1 MSHPVIQTIKN
12 KSSADDSISLP
23 ITKATISKMNQRI
36 KVAVLADSPLNQ
48 LKEGSGGR
56 DLGQC
61 TWLPQIATHFS
72 KCREFDFYW
81 LSFVPKLR
89 NPQREVYEGI
99 TYLAYPKIRWQ
110 IDDLCGLVP
119 SKMVLRKAL
128 SGIRPDVLHA
138 WGSERT
144 YASAISRNGT
154 PSIFSLQ
161 GLLKRYREVG
171 GLPRH
176 PSWLLA
182 ALREKRFVNSA
193 SVVTAESP
201 WAISGLREYYSPRE
215 TRMVEYGVHPSFY
228 TVSWQPKQEEPY
240 FVFVGSL
247 TELKGIPTLIEAVK
261 NCRTRGWRLYLVGEG
276 PLKNWVMD
284 QRLEQIVCMGLL
296 GWKELQRKL
305 SATWALVHPTK
316 ADTGPMAVKEARV
329 IGLPVITTAERGQ
342 SRYVRHGEN
351 GFIVPASDPES
362 LATAI
367 DQLAGDFE
375 MVKRFGRTH
384 HESDREYFQ
393 SAKTASSFCDLYLEL
408 GRHRLL

>member
-1 MSHPVIQTIKN
+1 MQSTI
-12 KSSADDSISLP
+12 
-23 ITKATISKMNQRI
+23 R
-36 KVAVLADSPLNQ
+36 VALLADSPLNS
-48 LKEGSGGR
+48 LKRGASGRLSGGA
-56 DLGQC
+56 
-61 TWLPQIATHFS
+61 TWLPQIARHFAN
-72 KCREFDFYW
+72 RHEFEFYW
-81 LSFVPKLR
+81 ISFDPSLR
-89 NPQREVYEGI
+89 KPQREVYEGI
-99 TYLAYPKIRWQ
+99 TYFAYPKIRWQ
-110 IDDLCGLVP
+110 IDDLCGLLP
-119 SKMVLRKAL
+119 SKMVLGRAL
-128 SGIRPDVLHA
+128 NGIRPDVLHA

-144 YASAISRNGT
+144 YAAAVSRNGI

-161 GLLKRYREVG
+161 GLLRRCQEVG

-176 PSWLLA
+176 PSWRLA
-182 ALREKRFVNSA
+182 AFRERRFVNSA
-193 SVVTAESP
+193 SIVTAESP
-201 WAISGLREYYSPRE
+201 WAVSGLKEYYLPRD

-228 TVSWQPKQEEPY
+228 TVSWQPKQEDPY

-261 NCRTRGWRLYLVGEG
+261 KCRTRDWRLYLIGEG
-276 PLKNWVMD
+276 PLKNWVMH
-284 QRLEQIVCMGLL
+284 QKLEQIVCVGEV
-296 GWKELQRKL
+296 GWEDLQRKL
-305 SATWALVHPTK
+305 SKAWALVHPTK
-316 ADTGPMAVKEARV
+316 TDTGPMAVKEARV

>member
-1 MSHPVIQTIKN
+1 MQSTI
-12 KSSADDSISLP
+12 
-23 ITKATISKMNQRI
+23 R
-36 KVAVLADSPLNQ
+36 VALLADSPLNS
-48 LKEGSGGR
+48 LKRGASGRLSGGA
-56 DLGQC
+56 
-61 TWLPQIATHFS
+61 TWFPQIARHFANR
-72 KCREFDFYW
+72 REFEFYW
-81 LSFVPKLR
+81 ISFDPSLR
-89 NPQREVYEGI
+89 KPQREVYEGI
-99 TYLAYPKIRWQ
+99 TYFAYPKIRWQ
-110 IDDLCGLVP
+110 IDDLCGLLP
-119 SKMVLRKAL
+119 SKMVLGRAL
-128 SGIRPDVLHA
+128 SGIRPDVVHA

-161 GLLKRYREVG
+161 GLLKRCREVG

-193 SVVTAESP
+193 SIVTAESP
-201 WAISGLREYYSPRE
+201 WAVSGLREYYSPRDI
-215 TRMVEYGVHPSFY
+215 RMVEYGVHPSFY

-247 TELKGIPTLIEAVK
+247 TELKGIPNLIEAVK
-261 NCRTRGWRLYLVGEG
+261 KCRTRGWRLYLIGDG
-276 PLKNWVMD
+276 PLKSWVMH
-284 QRLEQIVCMGLL
+284 QKLEQIVCVGEV
-296 GWKELQRKL
+296 GWEDLQRKL
-305 SATWALVHPTK
+305 SKAWALVHPSKT
-316 ADTGPMAVKEARV
+316 DTGPMAVKEARV

-384 HESDREYFQ
+384 HESDRQYFK
-393 SAKTASSFCDLYLEL
+393 SEKTASSFCDLYLEL
-408 GRHRLL
+408 GRNRLI